1 MSHHFRDRVTAG
13 SFSTS
18 DEESRAEWTLS
29 VIFFWASCHGLTYF
43 HGIRRV
49 MRGRSEFKWS
59 TRTAMDRWS
68 TAEKSFTCETCGA
81 VSGIVGNFRSRA
93 ASASASAAAAAAA
106 SA

>member
-1 MSHHFRDRVTAG
+1 
-13 SFSTS
+13 
-18 DEESRAEWTLS
+18 
-29 VIFFWASCHGLTYF
+29 
-43 HGIRRV
+43 
-49 MRGRSEFKWS
+49 
-59 TRTAMDRWS
+59 MDRWS